1 MMIDHIRYV
10 PNQQET
16 VYRNIKEK
24 HLPVIV
30 YGAGELALCVTNL
43 LKKHSISPWAYAVDA
58 PYYEQGRFYQGKPI
72 WRFDFLARHPDQ
84 FVFVLGIGNP
94 TVVKSFVKR
103 DDICGFVLLSP
114 YGEKAPITYSYLKEH
129 ETAFQ
134 QTYDWLEDDLSRRTM
149 LAYLNLKIS
158 GNVRYNFD
166 VMTSGQYFCE
176 CTSDFRGG
184 TFIDCGACYG
194 ETVESF
200 ITWSK
205 GNYKKIYAI
214 EADPTNAEI
223 CRQYLALHDC
233 EDVETVNCAVWH
245 QQGMISFSDDAG
257 TSSKIGEDG
266 IVRVRA
272 DTIDHI
278 LQGAPVDFLKM
289 DIEGAELNALRGA
302 AESIR
307 AYHPLLAICV
317 YHKSEDLITIPQYLK
332 ELWDYRFFLRKHHI
346 ADELELVLYGIP
358 RN

>member
-184 TFIDCGACYG
+184 HIHRLRRLLRRNRGIFHYMVEG
-194 ETVESF
+194 ELQEDLCDRSR
-200 ITWSK
+200 SDECR
-205 GNYKKIYAI
+205 NLQAI
-214 EADPTNAEI
+214 
-223 CRQYLALHDC
+223 
-233 EDVETVNCAVWH
+233 
-245 QQGMISFSDDAG
+245 S
-257 TSSKIGEDG
+257 
-266 IVRVRA
+266 
-272 DTIDHI
+272 
-278 LQGAPVDFLKM
+278 
-289 DIEGAELNALRGA
+289 GA
-302 AESIR
+302 A
-307 AYHPLLAICV
+307 
-317 YHKSEDLITIPQYLK
+317 
-332 ELWDYRFFLRKHHI
+332 
-346 ADELELVLYGIP
+346 
-358 RN
+358 

>member
-184 TFIDCGACYG
+184 AHSSTAALATAKPWNLSLHGRRGTTRRFMR
-194 ETVESF
+194 
-200 ITWSK
+200 SK
-205 GNYKKIYAI
+205 PIRRMPKSAGNIWR
-214 EADPTNAEI
+214 
-223 CRQYLALHDC
+223 C
-233 EDVETVNCAVWH
+233 
-245 QQGMISFSDDAG
+245 M
-257 TSSKIGEDG
+257 
-266 IVRVRA
+266 IVRTWRLSTV
-272 DTIDHI
+272 
-278 LQGAPVDFLKM
+278 Q
-289 DIEGAELNALRGA
+289 
-302 AESIR
+302 
-307 AYHPLLAICV
+307 
-317 YHKSEDLITIPQYLK
+317 
-332 ELWDYRFFLRKHHI
+332 
-346 ADELELVLYGIP
+346 YGI
-358 RN
+358 NKG